1 MSDKQLK
8 AESIVSSL
16 STDGIT
22 QQTSGLGVRECA
34 LKEGLEEANLD
45 ADYAEKR
52 MVSAG
57 IVTLLYDV
65 SRGIYPCGE
74 FVFDLELDKVDNVW
88 LIRNTCSYLCE
99 LQPHSISGLCTPK

>member
-1 MSDKQLK
+1 MLILRTW
-8 AESIVSSL
+8 IV
-16 STDGIT
+16 STDGIA

-45 ADYAEKR
+45 ADYAGKR

-57 IVTLLYDV
+57 IVTILYDH

-74 FVFDLELDKVDNVW
+74 FVFDVELDKV
-88 LIRNTCSYLCE
+88 
-99 LQPHSISGLCTPK
+99 CTYSVVNLKLKLHI